1 MDFVKEQLQ
10 QLNKEVNALAG
21 KVEAAWEAYRSTD
34 DPKAERRYD
43 DLLREKEQRLPQL
56 DRRRADLEAKL
67 LEGER
72 NPLPAWLHCLD
83 VKLRQAVRQW
93 RPQGQQ

>member
-10 QLNKEVNALAG
+10 QLNKEVNALAC
-21 KVEAAWEAYRSTD
+21 KVEAAWEAYKKSKDPD
-34 DPKAERRYD
+34 DKQHYD
-43 DLLREKEQRLPQL
+43 DLLRKQEQL